1 MQGSGSGKVKVD
13 DLWAHPIT
21 VATYVA
27 LLSLAL
33 AGARALLQLFQ
44 RVNHLEESI
53 ADLHDSVN
61 RLAADLRAHMA
72 EETRNVQHL
81 ESSIAQ
87 IAAAVNI
94 SRVGLRD

>member
-1 MQGSGSGKVKVD
+1 MD

-44 RVNHLEESI
+44 RVSHLEQSI
-53 ADLHDSVN
+53 ADLHESVN
-61 RLAADLRAHMA
+61 LLTVELRAHMA

-81 ESSIAQ
+81 EKSISQ

-94 SRVGLRD
+94 PRVGLRD

>member
-1 MQGSGSGKVKVD
+1 MQGSRSGKVKVD

-27 LLSLAL
+27 LLSLSL

-44 RVNHLEESI
+44 RVSHLEQSI

-61 RLAADLRAHMA
+61 KLAVDLRAHMV

-81 ESSIAQ
+81 ERSISNIASAVSSTRI
-87 IAAAVNI
+87 
-94 SRVGLRD
+94 GLQD